1 MSPKRRLVIGQGQ
14 ISGYI
19 SIFLATLVLLGILCF
34 RYPEQLT
41 TPEFREIYTKE
52 SMQIL
57 MAAGIIA
64 AFFFAL
70 LSLILSKKLKWAIT
84 GSGIAALA
92 IFLGAFTV
100 QGRSVEKVSWHLGL
114 DWMLLDLLLMTV
126 IFIPLELFFP
136 KNLEQT
142 KFHEEWRTDLT
153 YFVISHLFIQF
164 FGIVTQKPAVLFFGW
179 IGMDKVHLWVQA
191 LPFIPALFL
200 AFFTTDLFQYWAHRF
215 FHTRVYLWRFHSI
228 HHSTQNMDWLAGSR
242 THFMDIFFTRAMTFI
257 PLYVLGFS
265 TTVFN
270 VYIIFIAIHAVLIHA
285 NTRINFGFLKYIFT
299 TPQYHHWH
307 HCEDPKYYGHN
318 FASIFP
324 FIDVIFGTYY
334 LPGKEWPAGT
344 GVHES
349 QYPKGFLRQ
358 SIYPFT
364 KSPFDTDLKMEE
376 GHPPRSS
383 NEPKKGLIKT
393 TVPV

>member
-1 MSPKRRLVIGQGQ
+1 MAQRERLKVGEGQ

-19 SIFLATLVLLGILCF
+19 SIFLAVVALLGIFCF

-52 SMQIL
+52 SMEIL

-70 LSLILSKKLKWAIT
+70 LSILLSKRFTLALL
-84 GSGIAALA
+84 GSSIAGIAIL
-92 IFLGAFTV
+92 LGAFTV
-100 QGRSVEKVSWHLGL
+100 EGRSVEKVSWHFGL

-136 KNLEQT
+136 KNKLQT
-142 KFHEEWRTDLT
+142 KFHEEWRTDLM

-164 FGIVTQKPAVLFFGW
+164 FGIVTQKPAILFFGW
-179 IGMDKVHLWVQA
+179 IGLDKIHLWVQG
-191 LPFIPALFL
+191 LPFILALFL

-242 THFMDIFFTRAMTFI
+242 THFIDIFFTRAMTFI

-285 NTRINFGFLKYIFT
+285 NTRVNFGFMKYIFT

-324 FIDVIFGTYY
+324 LIDFIFGTYY
-334 LPGKEWPAGT
+334 LPGKEWPEGT
-344 GVHES
+344 GVHEGN
-349 QYPKGFLRQ
+349 YPKGFLKQ
-358 SIYPFT
+358 SVYPFT
-364 KSPFDTDLKMEE
+364 KSPFDNDLNMEE
-376 GHPPRSS
+376 RSDR
-383 NEPKKGLIKT
+383 
-393 TVPV
+393 

>member
-1 MSPKRRLVIGQGQ
+1 MSPNKRLKVGQGQ

-19 SIFLATLVLLGILCF
+19 SIFLSILALLGIFCF

-41 TPEFREIYTKE
+41 TPEFREVYTE
-52 SMQIL
+52 EVVEM
-57 MAAGIIA
+57 MMTVGIITS
-64 AFFFAL
+64 FFFAV
-70 LSLILSKKLKWAIT
+70 LSLILSKRIKWALIGT
-84 GSGIAALA
+84 SIAAIA
-92 IFLGAFTV
+92 IVLGAFTV
-100 QGRSVEKVSWHLGL
+100 EGRSVEKTNWHFGL
-114 DWMLLDLLLMTV
+114 DWMILDLLLMTA

-136 KNLEQT
+136 KNKSQT
-142 KFHEEWRTDLT
+142 KFHEEWRTDLM

-179 IGMDKVHLWVQA
+179 IGLEQLHLWVQG
-191 LPFIPALFL
+191 LPFIAALFL

-228 HHSTQNMDWLAGSR
+228 HHSTKSMDWLAGSR

-257 PLYVLGFS
+257 PLYILGFS

-285 NTRINFGFLKYIFT
+285 NTRVNFGPLKYIFT

-324 FIDVIFGTYY
+324 FIDWMFGTYY
-334 LPGKEWPAGT
+334 LPGKKWPAGT
-344 GVHES
+344 GVHEA
-349 QYPKGFLRQ
+349 QYPKGFVRQ
-358 SIYPFT
+358 SVYPFT
-364 KSPFDTDLKMEE
+364 KSPFDTDLNMDE
-376 GHPPRSS
+376 RSDR
-383 NEPKKGLIKT
+383 
-393 TVPV
+393 

>member
-1 MSPKRRLVIGQGQ
+1 MKNERLKIGTGQ

-19 SIFLATLVLLGILCF
+19 SIFLGILALLGVFCF
-34 RYPEQLT
+34 RYPEKLT

-52 SMQIL
+52 SMEAL
-57 MAAGIIA
+57 MLIGVIA
-64 AFFFAL
+64 SFFFAV
-70 LSLILSKKLKWAIT
+70 LSLILGKKIKYAFPGFLITSIAIMI
-84 GSGIAALA
+84 GALS
-92 IFLGAFTV
+92 V
-100 QGRSVEKVSWHLGL
+100 QGRDVAKSSWHFGL
-114 DWMLLDLLLMTV
+114 DWMILDLLLMTV

-136 KNLEQT
+136 KNKNQT

-164 FGIVTQKPAVLFFGW
+164 FGIITQKPAVVFFGW
-179 IGMDKVHLWVQA
+179 MGLENLNAWVQG
-191 LPFIPALFL
+191 LPFVVALFL
-200 AFFTTDLFQYWAHRF
+200 AFLSTDLFQYWAHRF
-215 FHTRVYLWRFHSI
+215 FHTRVYLWRFHSV
-228 HHSTQNMDWLAGSR
+228 HHSTQHMDWLAGSR
-242 THFMDIFFTRAMTFI
+242 THFIDIFFTRAMTFI
-257 PLYVLGFS
+257 PLYILGFS
-265 TTVFN
+265 STVFN

-285 NTRINFGFLKYIFT
+285 NTRINFGPLKYIFT

-324 FIDVIFGTYY
+324 FIDMIFGTYY
-334 LPGKEWPAGT
+334 LPKNEWPAGT

-349 QYPKGFLRQ
+349 QYPKGFIKQ

-376 GHPPRSS
+376 RSDR
-383 NEPKKGLIKT
+383 
-393 TVPV
+393 

>member
-1 MSPKRRLVIGQGQ
+1 MSPKKRLVIGQGQ

-19 SIFLATLVLLGILCF
+19 SIFLAIMVLLGILCF
-34 RYPEQLT
+34 RYPERLT

-52 SMQIL
+52 SVEAL
-57 MAAGIIA
+57 MAAGIIG

-70 LSLILSKKLKWAIT
+70 LSIILSKKFKLALI
-84 GSGIAALA
+84 GSAIAAAA
-92 IFLGAFTV
+92 ILLGALTV
-100 QGRSVEKVSWHLGL
+100 KGRAVDKVSWHIGL
-114 DWMLLDLLLMTV
+114 DWLLLDLLLMTI

-136 KNLEQT
+136 KNKEQT
-142 KFHEEWRTDLT
+142 KFHEEWRTDLM
-153 YFVISHLFIQF
+153 YFAISHLFIQF
-164 FGIVTQKPAVLFFGW
+164 FGIVTQKPAVLFLGW
-179 IGMDKVHLWVQA
+179 IGMDKVHVWVQS
-191 LPFIPALFL
+191 LPFIPALLL
-200 AFFTTDLFQYWAHRF
+200 AFFSTDLFQYWAHRF
-215 FHTRVYLWRFHSI
+215 FHTRVYLWRFHSV

-242 THFMDIFFTRAMTFI
+242 THFIDIFFTRAMTFI

-285 NTRINFGFLKYIFT
+285 NTRINFGFLKYIVT

-324 FIDVIFGTYY
+324 LIDILFGTYY

-344 GVHES
+344 GVHEA
-349 QYPKGFLRQ
+349 QYPKGFLKQ
-358 SIYPFT
+358 SVYPFT
-364 KSPFDTDLKMEE
+364 KSPFDTNLNMDE
-376 GHPPRSS
+376 RS
-383 NEPKKGLIKT
+383 ER
-393 TVPV
+393 

>member
-1 MSPKRRLVIGQGQ
+1 MAQRERLKVGEGQ

-19 SIFLATLVLLGILCF
+19 SIFLAIVALLGIFCF

-52 SMQIL
+52 SMELL

-64 AFFFAL
+64 SFFFAL
-70 LSLILSKKLKWAIT
+70 LSIILSKKFTLGFVGSAI
-84 GSGIAALA
+84 SAIAVL
-92 IFLGAFTV
+92 LGAFSIE
-100 QGRSVEKVSWHLGL
+100 GRSVEKVSWHFGL
-114 DWMLLDLLLMTV
+114 DWMLLDILLMTV

-136 KNLEQT
+136 KNKFQT
-142 KFHEEWRTDLT
+142 KFHEEWRTDLM

-164 FGIVTQKPAVLFFGW
+164 FGIVTQKPAILFFGW
-179 IGMDKVHLWVQA
+179 MGLDKLHLWVQG
-191 LPFIPALFL
+191 LPFILALFL

-285 NTRINFGFLKYIFT
+285 NTRVNFGFIKYIFT

-324 FIDVIFGTYY
+324 FIDMMFGTYY

-344 GVHES
+344 GVHEGN
-349 QYPKGFLRQ
+349 YPKGFLKQ

-364 KSPFDTDLKMEE
+364 KSPFDNDLNMEE
-376 GHPPRSS
+376 RSDR
-383 NEPKKGLIKT
+383 
-393 TVPV
+393 

>member
-1 MSPKRRLVIGQGQ
+1 MGQRERLKVGEGQ

-19 SIFLATLVLLGILCF
+19 SIFLSIVALLGIFCF

-41 TPEFREIYTKE
+41 TPEFREIYTEE
-52 SMQIL
+52 SMEIL

-70 LSLILSKKLKWAIT
+70 LSILLSKKFTLALM
-84 GSGIAALA
+84 GSGIAGIA
-92 IFLGAFTV
+92 ILLGAFTV
-100 QGRSVEKVSWHLGL
+100 QGRSVEKVSWHFGL

-136 KNLEQT
+136 KNKLQT
-142 KFHEEWRTDLT
+142 KFHEEWRTDLM

-164 FGIVTQKPAVLFFGW
+164 FGIVTQKPAILFFGW
-179 IGMDKVHLWVQA
+179 IGLDKIHLWVQG
-191 LPFIPALFL
+191 LPFILALFL

-285 NTRINFGFLKYIFT
+285 NTRVNFGFIKYIFT

-324 FIDVIFGTYY
+324 FIDIIFGTYY
-334 LPGKEWPAGT
+334 LPGKEWPKGT
-344 GVHES
+344 GVHEGN
-349 QYPKGFLRQ
+349 YPKGFLKQ
-358 SIYPFT
+358 SVYPFT
-364 KSPFDTDLKMEE
+364 KSPFDNDLNMEE
-376 GHPPRSS
+376 RSDR
-383 NEPKKGLIKT
+383 
-393 TVPV
+393 

>member
-1 MSPKRRLVIGQGQ
+1 MTPPKRLVIGQGQ

-19 SIFLATLVLLGILCF
+19 SIFLAILVLLGILCF
-34 RYPEQLT
+34 RYPERLT

-52 SMQIL
+52 SVQAL
-57 MAAGIIA
+57 MAAGIIV
-64 AFFFAL
+64 AFFFAI
-70 LSLILSKKLKWAIT
+70 LSIILSKKIKLALIGSAIA
-84 GSGIAALA
+84 GAAIL
-92 IFLGAFTV
+92 LGALTV
-100 QGRSVEKVSWHLGL
+100 KGRAVDKVSWHIGL
-114 DWMLLDLLLMTV
+114 DWMLLDLLLMTI

-136 KNLEQT
+136 KNKEQT
-142 KFHEEWRTDLT
+142 KFHEEWRTDLM
-153 YFVISHLFIQF
+153 YFAISHLFIQF

-179 IGMDKVHLWVQA
+179 IGMDKVHVWVQS
-191 LPFIPALFL
+191 LPFIPALLL
-200 AFFTTDLFQYWAHRF
+200 AFFSTDLFQYWAHRF

-242 THFMDIFFTRAMTFI
+242 THFIDIFFTRAMTFI

-285 NTRINFGFLKYIFT
+285 NTRINFGFLKYIVT

-324 FIDVIFGTYY
+324 LIDILFGTYY

-344 GVHES
+344 GVHEA
-349 QYPKGFLRQ
+349 QYPKGFLKQ
-358 SIYPFT
+358 SVYPFT
-364 KSPFDTDLKMEE
+364 KSPFDTDLNMDE
-376 GHPPRSS
+376 RS
-383 NEPKKGLIKT
+383 ER
-393 TVPV
+393 

>member
-1 MSPKRRLVIGQGQ
+1 MANRERLKIGQGE

-19 SIFLATLVLLGILCF
+19 SIFLGVLVMLSVLCF

-41 TPEFREIYTKE
+41 TPEFREVYTKSTAE
-52 SMQIL
+52 AL
-57 MAAGIIA
+57 MIFGVISS
-64 AFFFAL
+64 FFFAL
-70 LSLILSKKLKWAIT
+70 LSLLLSKKIKWALIGSSIT
-84 GSGIAALA
+84 GLA
-92 IFLGAFTV
+92 IVLGALTLKGTDV
-100 QGRSVEKVSWHLGL
+100 AKSNWHFGL
-114 DWMLLDLLLMTV
+114 DWMILDLLLMV
-126 IFIPLELFFP
+126 AIFVPLELFFP
-136 KNLEQT
+136 KNDKQT

-179 IGMDKVHLWVQA
+179 IGLEQLHAWVQG
-191 LPFIPALFL
+191 LPFIVALFL
-200 AFFTTDLFQYWAHRF
+200 AFFSTDLFQYWAHRF
-215 FHTRVYLWRFHSI
+215 FHNRVSLWRFHSI

-242 THFMDIFFTRAMTFI
+242 THFIDIFFTRAMTFI
-257 PLYVLGFS
+257 PLYILGFS
-265 TTVFN
+265 PLVFN
-270 VYIIFIAIHAVLIHA
+270 IYIIFIAIHAVLIHA
-285 NTRINFGFLKYIFT
+285 NTRINFGPLKYIFT

-324 FIDVIFGTYY
+324 FIDMMFGTYY
-334 LPGKEWPAGT
+334 LPKNEWPAGT

-349 QYPKGFLRQ
+349 AYPKGFIKQ

-376 GHPPRSS
+376 RSDR
-383 NEPKKGLIKT
+383 
-393 TVPV
+393 